1 MTRKEKWEQRYYK
14 IQRRIVPD
22 LKYSQ
27 TAYEELLTQVLGDG
41 MDWLEAGCGHQ
52 VLPEWRLAEEQALVQ
67 KCQRVVGV
75 DLDFEGIQ
83 KHRTIK
89 ETYYANLES
98 LPLESE
104 SFDLVTCNMVVEHL
118 AEPEKVFKEFHRV
131 LRPGGKVIIHTPNA
145 YGYPTIAARMIPQFA
160 RVKLAGILEGR
171 PPEDVF
177 PAHYRANTP
186 KRLDET
192 LSQAGF
198 HKERFLCIPTAC
210 ALYFSR
216 LLVSFELAYVR
227 LTLTPA
233 FEQLRTNLLCVYT
246 K

>member
-1 MTRKEKWEQRYYK
+1 MTRKEKWEQRYYN
-14 IQRRIVPD
+14 IQRHIVPE

-27 TAYEELLTQVLGDG
+27 TTYEELLSEYIQAD

-52 VLPEWRLAEEQALVQ
+52 ILPEWRLAQEQTLVG
-67 KCQRVVGV
+67 KCRRVVGV
-75 DLDFEGIQ
+75 DLDFEGIK
-83 KHRTIK
+83 KHRAIK
-89 ETYYANLES
+89 ETYYANLET
-98 LPLESE
+98 LPFEAE

-118 AEPEKVFKEFHRV
+118 ENPLTVFSQFHRV

-186 KRLDET
+186 RRLDEI
-192 LSQAGF
+192 LSSAGF
-198 HKERFLCIPTAC
+198 EKERFWCIPTAC

-216 LLVSFELAYVR
+216 ILVSLELAYVR
-227 LTLTPA
+227 LTLTPT
-233 FEQLRTNLLCVYT
+233 FENLRTNLLCVYT

>member
-1 MTRKEKWEQRYYK
+1 MNRKEKWEQRYYK

-27 TAYEELLTQVLGDG
+27 STYEELLTQYVRDG
-41 MDWLEAGCGHQ
+41 SEWLEAGCGHQ
-52 VLPEWRLAEEQALVQ
+52 ILPEWRLSQEQSLVS
-67 KCQRVVGV
+67 KCRKVVGV
-75 DLDFEGIQ
+75 DLDFQGMKQHTTIQ
-83 KHRTIK
+83 ETI
-89 ETYYANLES
+89 YANLEW
-98 LPLESE
+98 LPLASE

-145 YGYPTIAARMIPQFA
+145 YGYPTIAARLLPQYA

-171 PPEDVF
+171 APEDVF

-192 LSQAGF
+192 LSKAGF
-198 HKERFLCIPTAC
+198 SKEQFLCIPTAC

-216 LLVSFELAYVR
+216 VLVSFELAYVR
-227 LTLTPA
+227 LTLNPA
-233 FEQLRTNLLCVYT
+233 FEHLRTNLLCVYA

>member
-1 MTRKEKWEQRYYK
+1 MTRKEVWEQRYYK

-27 TAYEELLTQVLGDG
+27 TTYEELISQYVTEGIE
-41 MDWLEAGCGHQ
+41 WLEAGCGHQ
-52 VLPEWRLAEEQALVQ
+52 ILPEWRLSQEQALV
-67 KCQRVVGV
+67 KKAKRVVGV
-75 DLDFEGIQ
+75 DLDFEGIK

-89 ETYYANLES
+89 ETYYANLQA
-98 LPLESE
+98 LPFAAE

-118 AEPEKVFKEFHRV
+118 AEPEKVFKEFFRV
-131 LRPGGKVIIHTPNA
+131 LRPNGKVIIHTPNA
-145 YGYPTIAARMIPQFA
+145 YGYPTIAARIMPQFA
-160 RVKLAGILEGR
+160 KVKLAGILEGR
-171 PPEDVF
+171 AAEDVF

-192 LSQAGF
+192 LSLAGF
-198 HKERFLCIPTAC
+198 GKERFLCIPTSC

-216 LLVSFELAYVR
+216 VLVSLELAYVR
-227 LTLTPA
+227 LTLKPT
-233 FEQLRTNLLCVYT
+233 FENLRTNLLCVYT

>member
-1 MTRKEKWEQRYYK
+1 
-14 IQRRIVPD
+14 
-22 LKYSQ
+22 
-27 TAYEELLTQVLGDG
+27 
-41 MDWLEAGCGHQ
+41 
-52 VLPEWRLAEEQALVQ
+52 
-67 KCQRVVGV
+67 
-75 DLDFEGIQ
+75 
-83 KHRTIK
+83 
-89 ETYYANLES
+89 
-98 LPLESE
+98 
-104 SFDLVTCNMVVEHL
+104 
-118 AEPEKVFKEFHRV
+118 
-131 LRPGGKVIIHTPNA
+131 
-145 YGYPTIAARMIPQFA
+145 MIPQSA
-160 RVKLAGILEGR
+160 RVKLAGLLEGR

-177 PAHYRANTP
+177 PAHYHANTP

-192 LSQAGF
+192 LSEAGF